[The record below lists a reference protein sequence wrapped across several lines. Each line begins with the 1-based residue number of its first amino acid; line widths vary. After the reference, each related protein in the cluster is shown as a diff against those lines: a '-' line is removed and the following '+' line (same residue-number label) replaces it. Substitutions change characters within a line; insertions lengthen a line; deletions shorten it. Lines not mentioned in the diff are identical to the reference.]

1 MLDNSNIDDDDSND
15 GASVK
20 VVRVSGVRLLVP
32 VWTVEL
38 TVEPL
43 KKPDGDSDELRNDV
57 VVIAS
62 ELSELFGEVEPVII
76 EEVGVVVDTMELDFP
91 ELKEAQLGD
100 EVMDEDIKELEKNTS
115 VGDGAVSDDSKKIED
130 WEITLDG
137 EFEEKAVVLTKDDDI
152 SDEATDSDVDEPGT
166 SEEVSKY
173 KELISEGIDEE
184 ETA

>member
-1 MLDNSNIDDDDSND
+1 
-15 GASVK
+15 
-20 VVRVSGVRLLVP
+20 
-32 VWTVEL
+32 
-38 TVEPL
+38 
-43 KKPDGDSDELRNDV
+43 
-57 VVIAS
+57 
-62 ELSELFGEVEPVII
+62 
-76 EEVGVVVDTMELDFP
+76 MELDFP

-137 EFEEKAVVLTKDDDI
+137 KFEEKAVVLTKDDDI